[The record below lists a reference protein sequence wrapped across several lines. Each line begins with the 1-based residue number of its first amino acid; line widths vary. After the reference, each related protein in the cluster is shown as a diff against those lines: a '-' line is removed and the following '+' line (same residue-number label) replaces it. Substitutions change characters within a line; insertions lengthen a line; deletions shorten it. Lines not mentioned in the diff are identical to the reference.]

1 MDKKIWTKSAKALLS
16 VGLAASLWLPSSQVE
31 VQAAA
36 TASDLFIS
44 EYIEGS
50 SLNKAIE
57 IYNGTGASI
66 ELSPYSVALYANGS
80 TSVQSEMALSGT
92 VASGETVVLYHGGAD
107 LAIQNKGNLQNNSVI
122 NFNGDDA
129 LVLEKD
135 GIPIDSIGQVGT
147 RLENTKD
154 VTLVRNPD
162 IQTGDRIVDDAF
174 DPSTEWIA
182 YPVDTFEHLGSHT
195 MNGYGETPVPT
206 PELQPIEPKKSLR
219 YENLEKKKLTIGQPS
234 VSVTLDGKAS
244 ISDGVYVKGKY
255 GEFHG
260 SGFEDVKVI
269 LTPAREESIFD
280 FTGIGVKQVVVDGKN
295 VSEIRGAENIQ
306 KIDYINGADYE
317 AIRFYNSDGA
327 LIPSPHLPK
336 ENKAPVATKVFAG
349 EQVWTGDSLQYDL
362 TEYFSDPER
371 QSLSFSSTKG
381 TIAESTLTLNL
392 PEGSHIVGVTASD
405 GNQSVTQS
413 FSVTVST
420 EAPPSDEYYETAN
433 GLQGAALKA
442 ELNEI
447 IDNHRQL
454 SYSQVWDA
462 LKITDEDPNNPNNV
476 LLLYSGESRSK
487 SLNGGNVG
495 DWNRE
500 HTWAKSHGGF
510 GTAMGAGTDIH
521 HLRPTDVQ
529 VNGLRGNLDFDYGGT
544 FVSGCDGCL
553 RTATS
558 WEPPDEVKGDVARML
573 FYMAVR
579 YESDDPVDLE
589 LNNLVNN
596 GSTPYHGKISVL
608 LEWHAQD
615 PVSAWEQQ
623 RNEKI
628 ENIQGNRNPFIDHP
642 EWAESIW

>member
-1 MDKKIWTKSAKALLS
+1 MDKRIWNKSAKALLS
-16 VGLAASLWLPSSQVE
+16 VGLVASLWLPGSQMM
-31 VQAAA
+31 VQAA
-36 TASDLFIS
+36 TPASDLFIS

-80 TSVQSEMALSGT
+80 TSVKSEMALSGT
-92 VASGETVVLYHGGAD
+92 VPSGETLVLYHGDAD
-107 LAIQNKGNLQNNSVI
+107 LAIQGKGNLPNTSVI

-135 GIPIDSIGQVGT
+135 GAPIDSIGQVGS
-147 RLENTKD
+147 RIEYAKD

-162 IQTGDRIVDDAF
+162 IQAGDSVMDDAF

-182 YPVDTFEHLGSHT
+182 YPINTFEHLGNHS
-195 MNGYGETPVPT
+195 MNKYGETPVP
-206 PELQPIEPKKSLR
+206 
-219 YENLEKKKLTIGQPS
+219 
-234 VSVTLDGKAS
+234 
-244 ISDGVYVKGKY
+244 
-255 GEFHG
+255 
-260 SGFEDVKVI
+260 
-269 LTPAREESIFD
+269 
-280 FTGIGVKQVVVDGKN
+280 
-295 VSEIRGAENIQ
+295 
-306 KIDYINGADYE
+306 
-317 AIRFYNSDGA
+317 
-327 LIPSPHLPK
+327 PK
-336 ENKAPVATKVFAG
+336 ENKAPATTKVFAG
-349 EQVWTGDSLQYDL
+349 EQLITGDSLQYDL
-362 TEYFSDPER
+362 TEYFSDPEG

-381 TIAESTLTLNL
+381 TITESTLTLSL

-413 FSVTVST
+413 FSVSVSA
-420 EAPPSDEYYETAN
+420 EATATDDYYEAAN
-433 GLQGAALKA
+433 GLQGTALKA

-462 LKITDEDPNNPNNV
+462 LKMTDEDPNNPNNV

-500 HTWAKSHGGF
+500 HTWAKSHGSF

-544 FVSGCDGCL
+544 AVSGCDGCL

-558 WEPPDEVKGDVARML
+558 WEPPDDVKGDVARML

-579 YESDDPVDLE
+579 YEPGDAVDLE
-589 LNNLVNN
+589 LNDSVNN

-608 LEWHAQD
+608 QEWHAKD
-615 PVSAWEQQ
+615 PVSTWEQQ
-623 RNEKI
+623 RNEKV

>member
-1 MDKKIWTKSAKALLS
+1 MDKKIWNKSAKALLA
-16 VGLAASLWLPSSQVE
+16 VGIAVSLWLPGSQMT

-44 EYIEGS
+44 EYVEGS
-50 SLNKAIE
+50 SMNKAIE
-57 IYNGTGASI
+57 IYNGTGESI

-80 TSVQSEMALSGT
+80 SSVQSEMALSGT
-92 VASGETVVLYHGGAD
+92 VANGETVVLYHGDAD
-107 LAIQNKGNLQNNSVI
+107 LAIKGKGDLQNNSVI

-135 GIPIDSIGQVGT
+135 GAPIDSFGQVGM
-147 RLENTKD
+147 RIENAKD

-162 IQTGDRIVDDAF
+162 IQAGDSIVDDAF
-174 DPSTEWIA
+174 DPSAEWIA
-182 YPVDTFEHLGSHT
+182 YPADTVEHLGSHT
-195 MNGYGETPVPT
+195 IGEA
-206 PELQPIEPKKSLR
+206 
-219 YENLEKKKLTIGQPS
+219 
-234 VSVTLDGKAS
+234 VS
-244 ISDGVYVKGKY
+244 
-255 GEFHG
+255 
-260 SGFEDVKVI
+260 
-269 LTPAREESIFD
+269 
-280 FTGIGVKQVVVDGKN
+280 
-295 VSEIRGAENIQ
+295 
-306 KIDYINGADYE
+306 
-317 AIRFYNSDGA
+317 
-327 LIPSPHLPK
+327 SPHLPK
-336 ENKAPVATKVFAG
+336 ENKAPVTTKVLAG
-349 EQVWTGDSLQYDL
+349 EPLETGDSLQYDL
-362 TEYFSDPER
+362 TEYFSDPEG

-381 TIAESTLTLNL
+381 TITESTLTLNL

-413 FSVTVST
+413 FSVTVSA
-420 EAPPSDEYYETAN
+420 EASALDDYYETAN

-447 IDNHRQL
+447 IDNHSQL

-500 HTWAKSHGGF
+500 HTWAKSHGSF

-544 FVSGCDGCL
+544 AVNGCDGCF
-553 RTATS
+553 RTTTS
-558 WEPPDEVKGDVARML
+558 WEPPNDVKGDVARML

-579 YESDDPVDLE
+579 YEPGDAVDLE
-589 LNNLVNN
+589 LNDRVNN
-596 GSTPYHGKISVL
+596 GSIPYHGKISVL

-628 ENIQGNRNPFIDHP
+628 EKIQGNRNPFIDHP